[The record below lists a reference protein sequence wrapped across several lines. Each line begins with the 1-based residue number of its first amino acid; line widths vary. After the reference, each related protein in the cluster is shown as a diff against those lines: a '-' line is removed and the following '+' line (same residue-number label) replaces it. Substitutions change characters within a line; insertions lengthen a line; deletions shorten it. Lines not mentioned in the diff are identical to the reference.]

1 MSRQVLSE
9 GMRRAEDTARYADQM
24 LRNQANDIES
34 FKGLSQTLNTFLF
47 EQAEK
52 HNENEMKLGI
62 AEVLNGN
69 LTVKPEYI
77 QQFQNDLGQLASAA
91 VEEAEFSDQ
100 VADNVSPIVAAQ
112 HRTTSPALKG
122 WRAYGNAIG
131 KAKKAAS
138 GAQMFLQEFMQSDQ
152 EVVPLQG
159 EDGTPR
165 LLRPRDARTPGEIA
179 AALAVGQQMMVD
191 QFGLHAINPLLI
203 AEHVTPQVMAIRE
216 AIMANRVAEARKE
229 MQEEAI
235 EEVHTRIGSDILLL
249 NDQDPDAI
257 QTFWQETTLALRIN
271 GGLKQGAANETVI
284 KSFIEHVDATGRK
297 ELLQALAN
305 TPLIADQPNG
315 PTVGDR
321 FRPLFEK
328 ANRTIDAYED
338 SLREKAEKQQD
349 DAADDLLSAH
359 QLLLTTPGVTPDQVS
374 SSWAATTEGLR
385 ALASQGSKRAINSLG
400 SLMQQG
406 ENYNPFLAADLARD
420 IANGIYHDPAQIDEL
435 VRLGRINSQEASSIK
450 DRLPSSASAEKAKG
464 MKPEIRRLVQGLFK
478 AQFAEG
484 GINPTDAASVFALL
498 EGQMTD
504 ELTTA
509 LQQILIRN
517 PDMSDGEMRDF
528 IQKQSTAL
536 AASPRFKVELDD
548 KTGMP
553 KVPNLDTSNRV
564 LRYTN
569 PTTGQQLQDFS
580 RATPAQVQSSR
591 PVASRDYLINPQE
604 LAQNQQSYLQGGA
617 PTPRVRALMSATGK
631 DWQTFLRDQSK
642 AYGTPFTQMSQADA
656 ARAAQQRRS
665 LAPGAA
671 AVLTN
676 PNATA
681 QQRVRAWNDI
691 NAARERATQRE
702 AGKSLGPSDLTP
714 GSRVQIPDLVGL
726 AQEAG
731 FSREQAVT
739 MAAIAMAES
748 SGDSGAHNNNRNTGD
763 DSYGLWQINM
773 IDQLGPSRRSQ
784 FGIRSND
791 QLKDPRVNSKAAK
804 AVFDSQGFNAWSVYR
819 SGAYRKYLPD
829 ARRAVLGSFSGARG
843 GRANFT
849 PQNVQSVRI
858 ETPGPNFQPGMD
870 LWFADKNFGAVLPGR
885 VKEIRMNNGNYG
897 NMIVVESTDP
907 ATGDKVDVVYAHLD
921 SIGVRE
927 GERIR
932 PGTIIG
938 RQGGT
943 GRVRSADGTIAS
955 VDFLSPAPKGSN
967 AMTPYRGWQQLSSRI
982 KQRIE
987 SGTF

>member
-1 MSRQVLSE
+1 
-9 GMRRAEDTARYADQM
+9 M

-77 QQFQNDLGQLASAA
+77 QKFQEDLGQLASAA
-91 VEEAEFSDQ
+91 VGEAEFSDQ

-131 KAKKAAS
+131 KSKKAAA
-138 GAQMFLQEFMQSDQ
+138 GAQMFLQEFMESDQ

-191 QFGLHAINPLLI
+191 QYGLHAINPLLI
-203 AEHVTPQVMAIRE
+203 AEHVTPTVMAIRE
-216 AIMANRVAEARKE
+216 SIMANRVAEARKE
-229 MQEEAI
+229 MQAEAI
-235 EEVHTRIGSDILLL
+235 EEVHTRIGSEVLLL
-249 NDQDPDAI
+249 NDQDPNSI

-271 GGLKQGAANETVI
+271 GGMKQGEANETVI
-284 KSFIEHVDATGRK
+284 KSFIEHVDATGRR
-297 ELLQALAN
+297 ELLQALAA

-321 FRPLFEK
+321 FRPLFER

-338 SLREKAEKQQD
+338 SLREKAEKEQD

-435 VRLGRINSQEASSIK
+435 VRLGRISSQEASSIK

-464 MKPEIRRLVQGLFK
+464 MKPEIKRLVQGLFK

-536 AASPRFKVELDD
+536 AASPRFRVELDD

-553 KVPNLDTSNRV
+553 KAPNLDTSNRV
-564 LRYTN
+564 LRFTN

-617 PTPRVRALMSATGK
+617 PTPRVRALMAATGK

-642 AYGTPFTQMSQADA
+642 AYGTPFTQMSQANA
-656 ARAAQQRRS
+656 AKAAQQRRS

-691 NAARERATQRE
+691 NAARTRASQRE
-702 AGKSLGPSDLTP
+702 AWDSSGKTTGPIDFNAAYNA
-714 GSRVQIPDLVGL
+714 LVGKESGGDPSVL
-726 AQEAG
+726 NRSGSGATGLGQVMPENIGPWTERWLGRRMTQEEFRRNPEAQRRVVTAQFRQNINDQIAAG
-731 FSREQAVT
+731 HSPEVALRRA
-739 MAAIAMAES
+739 AAIWY
-748 SGDSGAHNNNRNTGD
+748 SGRPELHTSTKPQSWNGNRYPSVKEYAD
-763 DSYGLWQINM
+763 DIV
-773 IDQLGPSRRSQ
+773 RRYN
-784 FGIRSND
+784 SNR
-791 QLKDPRVNSKAAK
+791 Q
-804 AVFDSQGFNAWSVYR
+804 
-819 SGAYRKYLPD
+819 
-829 ARRAVLGSFSGARG
+829 GSFSGARG

-870 LWFADKNFGAVLPGR
+870 LWFADKNFGAVLPGK

-897 NMIVVESTDP
+897 NMIVVESMDP

-955 VDFLSPAPKGSN
+955 VDFLSPAPRGSN
-967 AMTPYRGWQQLSSRI
+967 SMTPYRGWQQLSSRI
-982 KQRIE
+982 KQQIE
-987 SGTF
+987 SGTFR